1 LGGLFHIHLL
11 IKPRASHQKSV
22 ETGAT
27 LPTGIAPQAAII
39 VAFTIHSSPMVTNS
53 FQHANIQNFFD
64 YANFF
69 AQ

>member
-39 VAFTIHSSPMVTNS
+39 VAFTIHSSPIWTNT
-53 FQHANIQNFFD
+53 FQHANIQNFFILQS
-64 YANFF
+64 FF
-69 AQ
+69 S